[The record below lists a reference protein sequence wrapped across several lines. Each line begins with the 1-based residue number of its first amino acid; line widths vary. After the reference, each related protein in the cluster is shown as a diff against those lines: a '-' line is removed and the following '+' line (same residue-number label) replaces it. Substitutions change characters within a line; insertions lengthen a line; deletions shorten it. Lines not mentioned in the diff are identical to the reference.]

1 MRDAEQKAK
10 CLGKYTQQ
18 GECPGI
24 GIEHDLLY
32 RSHYGDLQ
40 FLHAMAS
47 KREETAQETK
57 RKMMLWAEF
66 VYKIGVGAIDTTATL
81 VSLRELPGINEIFV
95 RPGFTVHYLLARET
109 DRKADIK
116 KVAIGSLLH
125 VIQDSYSDAHT
136 ERINGCNSLA
146 HNKGEIVSFRVY
158 GLQNPDEHKEADI
171 RPTWLESGD
180 LSDNNP
186 VSVSAIILQFWL
198 NNADWNIQVR
208 PFLNDKVWPLQ
219 DPRAL
224 PTSGDVE
231 CFRG

>member
-1 MRDAEQKAK
+1 MSWKN
-10 CLGKYTQQ
+10 TQQ

-24 GIEHDLLY
+24 SIEDDLLY

-47 KREETAQETK
+47 KRDETAQETK

-66 VYKIGVGAIDTTATL
+66 VYKVGVGVIDTTATL
-81 VSLRELPGINEIFV
+81 ASLRDLPGINEIFV

-109 DRKADIK
+109 DRKANIK

-125 VIQDSYSDAHT
+125 LIQDSYSDAHT

-146 HNKGEIVSFRVY
+146 HNKGEIV
-158 GLQNPDEHKEADI
+158 GLHFYSVQNPDEHKEADI
-171 RPTWLESGD
+171 RPTWLDNGD

-186 VSVSAIILQFWL
+186 VSVSALIVQFWL
-198 NNADWNIQVR
+198 NSANWENQVR
-208 PFLNDKVWPLQ
+208 PFLEEKVWPLR
-219 DPRAL
+219 DPQAL
-224 PTSGDVE
+224 ATAGDVE